1 MTQFLTC
8 NSYIPPYMAYPRFLM
23 NVDISETAK
32 LVYILLLDRA
42 RLSMKNR
49 EWQDESGCVFVL
61 YTIPNLA
68 RDIGKGETTVK
79 KALNQLV
86 KQRLI
91 LKQSLGLGQPNKI
104 YVTVPA
110 GDYGKINVMLSSTT
124 DIMKLTSRRHPC
136 RNGRISD
143 GVFKNLRQGEFRPS
157 RSVDEVE
164 QHARYGPRLPPFG
177 RGDGA

>member
-49 EWQDESGCVFVL
+49 DWQDESGWVFVL
-61 YTIPNLA
+61 YTIPSLA

-86 KQRLI
+86 KQGLI
-91 LKQSLGLGQPNKI
+91 LKQSLGPGQPNKI
-104 YVTVPA
+104 YVKIQAENSPTGQAEKRLTGGAFFDPKAGRKVPPNNNKSNK
-110 GDYGKINVMLSSTT
+110 YV
-124 DIMKLTSRRHPC
+124 
-136 RNGRISD
+136 RNYEPKE
-143 GVFKNLRQGEFRPS
+143 GVSL
-157 RSVDEVE
+157 
-164 QHARYGPRLPPFG
+164 
-177 RGDGA
+177 

>member
-104 YVTVPA
+104 YVKIQAENSPTGQAEKRLTGGAFFDPKTGRKVPPNNNKSNK
-110 GDYGKINVMLSSTT
+110 YV
-124 DIMKLTSRRHPC
+124 
-136 RNGRISD
+136 RNYEPKE
-143 GVFKNLRQGEFRPS
+143 GVSL
-157 RSVDEVE
+157 
-164 QHARYGPRLPPFG
+164 
-177 RGDGA
+177 

>member
-104 YVTVPA
+104 YVKIQAENSPTGQAEKRLTGGAFYDPKAGRKVPPNNNKSNK
-110 GDYGKINVMLSSTT
+110 YV
-124 DIMKLTSRRHPC
+124 
-136 RNGRISD
+136 RNYEPKE
-143 GVFKNLRQGEFRPS
+143 GVSL
-157 RSVDEVE
+157 
-164 QHARYGPRLPPFG
+164 
-177 RGDGA
+177 

>member
-104 YVTVPA
+104 YV
-110 GDYGKINVMLSSTT
+110 KIQAENSTT
-124 DIMKLTSRRHPC
+124 GQAEKRLTGGAFFDPKTGRKVPPNNNKSNKYV
-136 RNGRISD
+136 RNYEPKE
-143 GVFKNLRQGEFRPS
+143 GVSL
-157 RSVDEVE
+157 
-164 QHARYGPRLPPFG
+164 
-177 RGDGA
+177 

>member
-104 YVTVPA
+104 YVKIQAENSPTGQAEKRLTGGAFFDPKTGRKVPPNNNKSNK
-110 GDYGKINVMLSSTT
+110 YV
-124 DIMKLTSRRHPC
+124 
-136 RNGRISD
+136 RNYESKE
-143 GVFKNLRQGEFRPS
+143 GVSL
-157 RSVDEVE
+157 
-164 QHARYGPRLPPFG
+164 
-177 RGDGA
+177 